1 MIVATDGSKPT
12 VSLLELLYKVF
23 SYGRVNIR
31 IRLRDRLPLVVE
43 VLRFLLMSPHKL
55 LSVQKIKIQ
64 RTFQVAL
71 VIETVVSVSITG
83 KFETEAQIL
92 AKRLAKRSYWRPLL
106 QFQKTVEFS
115 FL

>member
-71 VIETVVSVSITG
+71 VIETVASVSITG
-83 KFETEAQIL
+83 KFETLGSNFSQEISKAKLL
-92 AKRLAKRSYWRPLL
+92 ASIA
-106 QFQKTVEFS
+106 TVPKDR
-115 FL
+115 